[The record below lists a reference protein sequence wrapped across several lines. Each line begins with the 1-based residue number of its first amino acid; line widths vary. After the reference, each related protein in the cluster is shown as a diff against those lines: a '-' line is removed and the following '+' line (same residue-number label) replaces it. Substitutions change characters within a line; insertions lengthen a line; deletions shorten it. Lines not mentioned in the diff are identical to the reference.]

1 MESVVD
7 MQNTDFYRG
16 KNILVT
22 GHTGFKG
29 AWLTTWLTMLGA
41 QVHGFSLPPDTEPS
55 LYSILGPGRMDE
67 SLADIRDFTTLRKYV
82 EVTRP
87 EIVIHLAAQSLV
99 RRSYKDPL
107 ETYGTNV
114 MGTVNLLEA
123 IRQAGTTRVILV
135 ITTDKVYRNN
145 EWVWSYRENDAL
157 GGHDPYSSSKA
168 CTELAAQS
176 YYDSFLCDD
185 GETVLATARA
195 GNVIGGGDWC
205 EDRIIPDCVRALQN
219 KEPIRVRSPKSVRP
233 WQHVLEALNGYLLLV
248 KNLWQMGDTMS
259 GAWNFGPSSEN
270 MATVENLVDLFLKEW
285 GNGSWTDVSGGK
297 NPHETTLLTLNSEK
311 AQTYLRWRYVYDFKR
326 SVEETASWYR
336 KYFGG
341 EKDMLAVTCGQIED
355 YMRAGR

>member
-1 MESVVD
+1 MVD
-7 MQNTDFYRG
+7 MQHASFYKG

-41 QVHGFSLPPDTEPS
+41 EVHGYSLPPDTDPS
-55 LYSILGPGRMDE
+55 LHSLLGPGRIDE
-67 SLADIRDFTTLRKYV
+67 ALSDIRDYETMRKYV
-82 EVTRP
+82 MKTRP
-87 EIVIHLAAQSLV
+87 DIVIHLAAQSLV
-99 RRSYKDPL
+99 RRSYAEPL

-123 IRQAGTTRVILV
+123 VRQAGSARVILV

-176 YYDSFLCDD
+176 YYASFLREA

-219 KEPIRVRSPKSVRP
+219 GEPIRVRSPKSVRP

-248 KNLWQMGDTMS
+248 RNLWQLGDVMS
-259 GAWNFGPSSEN
+259 GAWNFGPSSQN
-270 MATVENLVDLFLKEW
+270 MATVENLVNLFLKEW
-285 GNGSWTDVSGGK
+285 GSGSWADVSGGEA
-297 NPHETTLLTLNSEK
+297 PHEATLLTLNSEK
-311 AQTYLRWRYVYDFKR
+311 AQKYLQWRYVYDYQR
-326 SVEETASWYR
+326 SVEETVSWYR
-336 KYFGG
+336 RYCSG
-341 EKDMLAVTCGQIED
+341 EKDMLAVTRAQIED
-355 YMRAGR
+355 YMQAGH

>member
-1 MESVVD
+1 MVN
-7 MQNTDFYRG
+7 MQYTDFYRG
-16 KNILVT
+16 KNVLVT

-41 QVHGFSLPPDTEPS
+41 DVHGYSLPPDTEPS
-55 LYSILGPGRMDE
+55 LHTLLGPGRVDE
-67 SLADIRDFTTLRKYV
+67 KLADIRDFPVLRNYV
-82 EVTRP
+82 EATRP
-87 EIVIHLAAQSLV
+87 DIVIHLAAQSLV
-99 RRSYKDPL
+99 RRSYADPL
-107 ETYGTNV
+107 GTYGTNV

-123 IRQAGTTRVILV
+123 VRQAGTARAILV

-176 YYDSFLCDD
+176 YYDSFLREE

-219 KEPIRVRSPKSVRP
+219 EEEIQVRSPKSVRP

-248 KNLWQMGDTMS
+248 KNLWQLGDVMS

-270 MATVENLVDLFLKEW
+270 MATVEDLVDLFLDQW
-285 GNGSWTDVSGGK
+285 GSGSWIDISGGK
-297 NPHETTLLTLNSEK
+297 TPHEAAMLTLSSEK
-311 AQTYLRWRYVYDFKR
+311 AQKYLQWQYVYDFKR

-336 KYFGG
+336 RFCGG
-341 EKDMLAVTCGQIED
+341 EKDMLAVTRAQIEE
-355 YMRAGR
+355 YMRAGQ